1 MYLDTQEL
9 SPVDRASNNTILGL
23 AERVVHLTEEIE
35 RLLAIIEE
43 LKDDDGNDMSR
54 WRIQRRERW
63 ATDVGVNEDSHGTT

>member
-43 LKDDDGNDMSR
+43 MRDN
-54 WRIQRRERW
+54 
-63 ATDVGVNEDSHGTT
+63 HGEA